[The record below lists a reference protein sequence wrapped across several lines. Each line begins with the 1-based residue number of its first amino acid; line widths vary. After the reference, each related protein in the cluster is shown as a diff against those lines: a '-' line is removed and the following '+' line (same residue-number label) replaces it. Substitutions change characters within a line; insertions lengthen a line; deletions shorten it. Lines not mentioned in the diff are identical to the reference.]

1 MSKHYGVNRGDLLS
15 GCRNRSI
22 VRPRQIGMYL
32 AKSLTSRSLPKIGR
46 RFGNRDH
53 TTVLHAI
60 RKIEQLMNDDTQLRE
75 EIELLKRSAARIGGR
90 REGGFDHKRSIP
102 TRSCKLPLSRVK
114 FEPLGYFHHAF
125 ARVGLEPKSASARVE
140 RTGGKRSFF
149 GASGNDAAHHRQ
161 TRPGQGARPCGE
173 RRRAAQHH
181 PDPLQCPPLA
191 AKNELKLTATDLDME
206 LVETVPCR
214 AKGEGA
220 TTVPAHMFHDIVRKL
235 PEGADIELVRDGE
248 QGRLSITQRPRP
260 VLAAD
265 AAGRRFPGAQRR
277 RSRPQLHLSAAS
289 LKRLIDKTRFA
300 ISTEETR
307 YYLNGIY
314 LHAAQSGGKPMLRAV
329 ATDGH
334 RLAQVE
340 LPLPSGAKDMPG
352 VIVPRKTVLELAK
365 LVEDGE
371 GEVRVEL
378 SPSKIR
384 VSTARVVLT
393 SKLIDGTFP
402 DYERVI
408 PQGNDKK
415 MEVDNAAFAQ
425 AVDRV
430 STLSS
435 DKGRAVKLT
444 ITDGKLTLSVNN
456 PDSGSATEELPVEYG
471 FDPLEIGFNAR
482 YLLDISGQLESG
494 TAEFQ
499 LADPGSPTMVRDG
512 KDASALYVLMPMRV

>member
-1 MSKHYGVNRGDLLS
+1 MRLTIDKPG
-15 GCRNRSI
+15 
-22 VRPRQIGMYL
+22 L
-32 AKSLTSRSLPKIGR
+32 ARALA
-46 RFGNRDH
+46 H
-53 TTVLHAI
+53 V
-60 RKIEQLMNDDTQLRE
+60 
-75 EIELLKRSAARIGGR
+75 
-90 REGGFDHKRSIP
+90 
-102 TRSCKLPLSRVK
+102 
-114 FEPLGYFHHAF
+114 
-125 ARVGLEPKSASARVE
+125 ASVVE
-140 RTGGKRSFF
+140 RRNTIPILSNVLI
-149 GASGNDAAHHRQ
+149 S
-161 TRPGQGARPCGE
+161 T
-173 RRRAAQHH
+173 
-181 PDPLQCPPLA
+181 

-206 LVETVPCR
+206 LVETVPCK

-235 PEGADIELVRDGE
+235 PEGADIDLDRDGE
-248 QGRLSITQRPRP
+248 QGRLSITSGQAQFSLQTLP
-260 VLAAD
+260 AD
-265 AAGRRFPGAQRR
+265 DFPALSVDDLGH
-277 RSRPQLHLSAAS
+277 SFTLSAGD
-289 LKRLIDKTRFA
+289 LKRLIEKTRFA

-314 LHAAQSGGKPMLRAV
+314 LHAATSGGKPMLRAV

-352 VIVPRKTVLELAK
+352 VIVPRKTVIELAR

-384 VSTARVVLT
+384 VSTPRVVLT

-444 ITDGKLTLSVNN
+444 ISDGKLTLSVNN
-456 PDSGSATEELPVEYG
+456 PDSGSATEEIPVEYG